1 MRKFLTLIASV
12 ILVIFGF
19 SSPAFAHS
27 DAFSSFPEEGSVV
40 ADVTELQ
47 FTFAVGLE
55 TSVPPQA
62 ALTSSTGQ
70 SFELGAPVIDPLGTS
85 VAIPIASG
93 ALPDGQYLAAIRIA
107 SEDGHGAS
115 YEVNFTVS
123 GSSVVSDPTQ
133 TPVPISE
140 PTDEE
145 AVAVTTS
152 AENSAGPG
160 IEFALASI
168 AAMVIVGIG
177 ALTII
182 SLRRRRNQDK

>member
-1 MRKFLTLIASV
+1 MRKLLTLIAWV

-47 FTFAVGLE
+47 FTFAEELE
-55 TSVPPQA
+55 PTFTPATS
-62 ALTSSTGQ
+62 LTSSTGQ
-70 SFELGAPVIDPLGTS
+70 SVELGPPTLDATNTVMI
-85 VAIPIASG
+85 VPIVSG
-93 ALPDGQYLAAIRIA
+93 ALPDGSYKAAVQIVSI
-107 SEDGHGAS
+107 DGHPAS
-115 YEVNFTVS
+115 YELNFTVS

-133 TPVPISE
+133 TPVPISV